1 MKKFYLKPETRV
13 VDINTKGSLLTNQP
27 EISDQGNTNSVWSEE
42 GERLPSATSVWG
54 KDEEEE

>member
-27 EISDQGNTNSVWSEE
+27 EVSDQGNSSSVWDENGE
-42 GERLPSATSVWG
+42 GLPVAKSVWG
-54 KDEEEE
+54 KEEEEE